1 MSIICLNECW
11 LNDQSA
17 VSILHLPNYNMF
29 YQTGKCPGHSHCG
42 LITYVHEMFRS
53 EEVIIDQTATGW
65 EHLTVQISHCKPNSK
80 KYVVS
85 NIQGVPK
92 KRKTF

>member
-1 MSIICLNECW
+1 
-11 LNDQSA
+11 
-17 VSILHLPNYNMF
+17 
-29 YQTGKCPGHSHCG
+29 
-42 LITYVHEMFRS
+42 MFRS

-65 EHLTVQISHCKPNSK
+65 EHRTVQISHCKPNSK

-92 KRKTF
+92 KKKDILNIQWAQKKSLHHINQENIYTKVTFKVIYCKN